1 MTHARAEPLPLHPFF
16 LVTKDVQAWSG
27 MWLLSVPWTNQ
38 PAYDAHGLAL
48 GLRWCLLWGATVVGL
63 TPVYTDPQDVGLF
76 GAQHS
81 EGFPRRNIRRRHRAP
96 GPAIPAFQEQPPEN
110 LR

>member
-1 MTHARAEPLPLHPFF
+1 MTHARAEPL
-16 LVTKDVQAWSG
+16 
-27 MWLLSVPWTNQ
+27 
-38 PAYDAHGLAL
+38 L
-48 GLRWCLLWGATVVGL
+48 GGLLWGATVVGL
-63 TPVYTDPQDVGLF
+63 TPVYADPQDVGLF